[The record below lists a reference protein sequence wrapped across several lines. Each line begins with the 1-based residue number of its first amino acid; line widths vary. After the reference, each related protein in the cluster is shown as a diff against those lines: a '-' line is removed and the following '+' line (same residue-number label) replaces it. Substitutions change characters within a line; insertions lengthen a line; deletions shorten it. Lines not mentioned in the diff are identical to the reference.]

1 MKSTE
6 ALLQD
11 TPLFRGVDLYSLVP
25 SFNDWLRFY
34 ADKQV
39 LFHEGETSTCLV
51 VIVHGRVSILSEDNT
66 NIQTRQAPEIIGE
79 IAICGGPPCRTATV
93 IASGSVRVLE
103 IPYAAVESLKVQ
115 PTFKDNLLEILSKK
129 LSESTSERAVH
140 YSNENKLIAAFS
152 SHLSPALTAELLRS
166 GESFGSPRLIRGT
179 ILFADIRGFT
189 DTSQKLAPS
198 DLAQQL
204 GAYLENM
211 VDILHA
217 HGAFVDKFIGDAIM
231 AFWGLP
237 HHSEMDPSI
246 AFRCAEQMLAQCST
260 FRLAGE
266 PIQIGVGL
274 AAGEIFCG
282 NVGSLLKRQ
291 FTVLGSAVNLSAR
304 CESLC
309 KDLNAWIVMSEEVHN
324 NLTTEQKARCS
335 LRPWDVKGMGEL
347 PLHIVSRE

>member
-6 ALLQD
+6 AVLHD
-11 TPLFRGVDLYSLVP
+11 TPLFRGVDLHSLVP
-25 SFNDWLRFY
+25 YFNDWFRVY
-34 ADKQV
+34 PDKQV
-39 LFHEGETSTCLV
+39 LFREGETSTCLIA
-51 VIVHGRVSILSEDNT
+51 IVHGTVSILSEDT
-66 NIQTRQAPEIIGE
+66 HIQTRQAPEVIGE
-79 IAICGGPPCRTATV
+79 IAICGGPSSRTATV

-103 IPYAAVESLKVQ
+103 IPYSALESLKVQ
-115 PTFKDNLLEILSKK
+115 PTFKDNLLEIVCKK
-129 LSESTSERAVH
+129 LAESTPARGLH

-166 GESFGSPRLIRGT
+166 GESFGSPRLIHGT

-189 DTSQKLAPS
+189 DKGQQLAPH

-204 GAYLENM
+204 GAYLESM

-237 HHSEMDPSI
+237 HHSEMDPST
-246 AFRCAEQMLAQCST
+246 AFRCAEQMLARCSA

-282 NVGSLLKRQ
+282 NVGSLLKKQ

-309 KDLNAWIVMSEEVHN
+309 KELDASIVVSEEVYN
-324 NLTTEQKARCS
+324 GLTAEQQKRFH
-335 LRPWDVKGMGEL
+335 LRLHKVKGMGEL
-347 PLHIVSRE
+347 PLHVVPRA